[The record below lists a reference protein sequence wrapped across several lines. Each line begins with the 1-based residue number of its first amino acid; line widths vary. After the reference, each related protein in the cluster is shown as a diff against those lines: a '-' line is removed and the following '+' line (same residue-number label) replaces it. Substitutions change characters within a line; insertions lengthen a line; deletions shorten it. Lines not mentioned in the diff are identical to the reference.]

1 MARTSADSFITVT
14 TQGGLLPQ
22 DLLERVANRDRSLK
36 GTSASSYDLARGE
49 KLGEAMSRSW
59 NRLTM
64 AWERFT
70 REREY
75 VQESDPATGF
85 TRDHW
90 LKPLF
95 QELGYGSPSPWKA
108 QEIEG
113 KSYPI
118 THMHGNVPLHLLG
131 CNLDLDHRS
140 KGVAGA
146 ARQSPHSLLQEFLN
160 HSEDHLW
167 GVLTNGLRLRIL
179 RDNITLTRQ
188 AYVEFDLEAMME
200 GEVYSDFAL
209 LWMVCHA
216 TRLQAEDPY
225 DCILEQ
231 WTQTAEREGVRALDS
246 LRRGVEDAIRSL
258 GEGFLGHPANQP
270 LRQKLRDGD
279 LLKQDYYRQLLRM
292 VYRLL
297 FLFAAEDRNLLHHP
311 DADPEAKER
320 YDSYYSTARLRT
332 IAESHRGTQH
342 PDLWEGL
349 KLVFGKLGSPE
360 GCPELGLPAL
370 GSFLWDSSSTPDLI
384 QSRLSNRY
392 LLTAVRDLSFTEEES
407 VRRRVDYRNMGAEEL
422 GSIYESL
429 LELHPEINTKSAHF
443 DLRVL
448 AGHERK
454 TTGSYYTPT
463 ELISELLD
471 SALEPVLRRTIDEA
485 RKEARQREGD
495 PAAAAEQA
503 LLDLKVCDPASGS
516 GHFLIAAAHRMARRL
531 SHIRT
536 GEEEAAP
543 EAYRAALRD
552 VISHCIYGVDINPMA
567 VELCKVSLW
576 MEALQPGRPLSF
588 LDHHIKCGNS
598 LLGTTPELIADG
610 IPNDAFKPIT
620 GDDKKFARQ
629 IRKKNKQE
637 RKGQRS
643 LQFGEPEDIAKAQDR
658 LRRKVLD
665 IDRSGNETFAQVAEQ
680 QAAYHTLTESTEYEK
695 ARLAADLWCAAFA
708 WRKAPDQP
716 TPPTQAVLERV
727 QAGEPLP
734 EHTRQTV
741 RQLAQ
746 AYRFFHW
753 HVEYPEIFTEDD
765 PGFDV
770 VLGNPPWDR
779 VKLQEKEFFA
789 SRNEA
794 VANAPNA
801 AARKK
806 LIKQLMQTDTVL
818 YTLFQNAKRM
828 SEVTSAILRNGGM
841 YPLCGR
847 GDINTYQVFAELN
860 RLLINDYGRVGCIV
874 PSGIATDHTTRFFFQ
889 ELVKTKTLA
898 SLYDFENRKKIFPGI
913 DSRIKFC
920 LLTMSGEE
928 APVDQAQFI
937 FFAHQTSDLRDP
949 DRRFTLTPEDIRRLN
964 PNTLTCPIF
973 RSSRDAEIT
982 KGIYERV
989 PVLINEND
997 PENGNPWRLK
1007 IRRIF
1012 DMNKTDVLSKC
1023 VTYDDMDDQDCYTP
1037 IWEAKMLYQ
1046 YIHRYGD
1053 YSNLPQGSSS
1063 SKLGS
1068 ISEGSLQ
1075 NPKYEPQS
1083 RYFILKQEVES
1094 QLDRHD
1100 WNRHW
1105 LLSWRDITNVT
1116 NERTVISTIL
1126 PRVGTDFS
1134 IRVGFI
1140 KNRDISLATGLL
1152 ANMNSFVLDY
1162 VARQMLG
1169 GTHMSDYITK
1179 QLPVLPPSFY
1189 NLHAQWLGKGTI
1201 LDWIRPRVLEL
1212 IYNSIAMGGFAR
1224 DMGRNEP
1231 PLVYDEDRR
1240 FYIRCELDAAYFIFY
1255 QADIEVIAYVL
1266 DQFPIVKRKDID
1278 EYGNFR
1284 TTNLIQ
1290 EIFAS
1295 MTDAIDS
1302 GETYETDL
1310 FPPPSHKSLIHS

>member
-22 DLLERVANRDRSLK
+22 DLLERVANRDRDLQ
-36 GTSASSYDLARGE
+36 GTSASSYDLAKGE

-75 VQESDPATGF
+75 IQESDPATGF

-131 CNLDLDHRS
+131 FNLDLDHRS

-258 GEGFLGHPANQP
+258 GEGFLRHSANRT
-270 LRQKLRDGD
+270 LKKRLMDGS
-279 LLKQDYYRQLLRM
+279 LHKQDYYRQLLRM

-311 DADPEAKER
+311 DAPAEAKER

-332 IAESHRGTQH
+332 IAESHRGTKH

-360 GCPELGLPAL
+360 GCPELGLPGL

-384 QSRLSNRY
+384 QSRLANRY

-463 ELISELLD
+463 ELINELLD
-471 SALEPVLRRTIDEA
+471 SALEPVLRSTIDEA
-485 RKEARQREGD
+485 RKEARQREED
-495 PAAAAEQA
+495 PATAAEQA

-536 GEEEAAP
+536 GEEDAAP
-543 EAYRAALRD
+543 EAYRASLRD

-643 LQFGEPEDIAKAQDR
+643 LQFGEPEDITMAQDR

-680 QAAYHTLTESTEYEK
+680 QAAYQTLTESTEYEK

-708 WRKAPDQP
+708 WRKTPDQP

-741 RQLAQ
+741 KQLAQ

-789 SRNEA
+789 SRNES

-806 LIKQLMQTDTVL
+806 LIKKLMQTDTVL

-898 SLYDFENRKKIFPGI
+898 SLYDFENRKGIFPGVHR
-913 DSRIKFC
+913 SYKFC

-937 FFAHQTSDLRDP
+937 FFAHQTSDLRDS
-949 DRRFTLTPEDIRRLN
+949 DRRFTLTPEDIKRLN

-997 PENGNPWRLK
+997 PENGNPWGIKFMRM
-1007 IRRIF
+1007 F
-1012 DMNKTDVLSKC
+1012 DMSNDSHLFRTREQLEADGWHLEKNIFCK
-1023 VTYDDMDDQDCYTP
+1023 DDEKYLP
-1037 IWEAKMLYQ
+1037 LYEAKMIHHYN
-1046 YIHRYGD
+1046 HRYGD
-1053 YSNLPQGSSS
+1053 YSDLPPGSKSTQLPEVPVERL
-1063 SKLGS
+1063 KDP
-1068 ISEGSLQ
+1068 
-1075 NPKYEPQS
+1075 NYEPMP
-1083 RYFILKQEVES
+1083 RYWVPEAEVES
-1094 QLDRHD
+1094 RLSQVGWEHD
-1100 WNRHW
+1100 W
-1105 LLSWRDITNVT
+1105 LLGWRDICRSTD
-1116 NERTVISTIL
+1116 ERTVILSLL
-1126 PRVGTDFS
+1126 PRVGVS
-1134 IRVGFI
+1134 NKMPLILA
-1140 KNRDISLATGLL
+1140 NRPSSEILCLL
-1152 ANMNSFVLDY
+1152 AYLSSFAFDY
-1162 VARQMLG
+1162 VARQKIG
-1169 GTHMSDYITK
+1169 GTSMNFYLLK
-1179 QLPVLPPSFY
+1179 QSPVVLPDFIEDSVLWRSKALSVREFVVSRLVELSITSTSLSGLAKEVGMS
-1189 NLHAQWLGKGTI
+1189 NLMNTWDAQ
-1201 LDWIRPRVLEL
+1201 
-1212 IYNSIAMGGFAR
+1212 
-1224 DMGRNEP
+1224 
-1231 PLVYDEDRR
+1231 RR
-1240 FYIRCELDAAYFIFY
+1240 FQMRCELDALWFALLNIDIGTLEYILESFPVFKKSDMRDYGKYNTKLKILEAYLE
-1255 QADIEVIAYVL
+1255 IE
-1266 DQFPIVKRKDID
+1266 
-1278 EYGNFR
+1278 
-1284 TTNLIQ
+1284 
-1290 EIFAS
+1290 
-1295 MTDAIDS
+1295 MC
-1302 GETYETDL
+1302 
-1310 FPPPSHKSLIHS
+1310 

>member
-1 MARTSADSFITVT
+1 MARTGSDGFLTVT

-22 DLLERVANRDRSLK
+22 DLLQRVANRDRDLK
-36 GTSASSYDLARGE
+36 GTSPSSYDLARGE
-49 KLGEAMSRSW
+49 KLGEAISRSW

-64 AWERFT
+64 AWDRFT
-70 REREY
+70 QAREDIPED
-75 VQESDPATGF
+75 DPATGL

-90 LKPLF
+90 LKPLI

-118 THMHGNVPLHLLG
+118 SHMHGNVALHLLG
-131 CNLDLDHRS
+131 FNLDLDRRS

-146 ARQSPHSLLQEFLN
+146 ARQSPHSLVQEFLN
-160 HSEDHLW
+160 HSDDHLW
-167 GVLTNGLRLRIL
+167 GMLGNGLRLRIL

-216 TRLQAEDPY
+216 TRLQSEDPY

-231 WTQTAEREGVRALDS
+231 WTQTAEREGVRALES
-246 LRRGVEDAIRSL
+246 LRKGVEDAIRHL
-258 GEGFLGHPANQP
+258 GEGFLGHPANSS
-270 LRQKLRDGD
+270 LRESLRDGS
-279 LLKQDYYRQLLRM
+279 LHKQDYYRQLLRT

-311 DADPEAKER
+311 DAPAEAKER
-320 YDSYYSTARLRT
+320 YDSYYSTARLRG

-349 KLVFGKLGSPE
+349 KLVFGKLGTPQ

-370 GSFLWDSSSTPDLI
+370 GSFLWDKGATPNLME
-384 QSRLSNRY
+384 SRLANRS
-392 LLTAVRDLSFTEEES
+392 LLHAVRDLSQTREDN
-407 VRRRVDYRNMGAEEL
+407 VTRRVDYRNMGAEEL

-429 LELHPEINTKSAHF
+429 LELHPEINTESAHF
-443 DLRVL
+443 QLKVL

-463 ELISELLD
+463 ELINELLD
-471 SALEPVLRRTIDEA
+471 SALEPVVRRTIKQA
-485 RKEARQREGD
+485 RRRARANEKD
-495 PAAAAEQA
+495 PQKAAEQA
-503 LLDLKVCDPASGS
+503 LLDIKVCDPASGS
-516 GHFLIAAAHRMARRL
+516 GHFLIAAAHRMARHFSR
-531 SHIRT
+531 IRT

-598 LLGTTPELIADG
+598 LLGTTPELLADG
-610 IPNDAFKPIT
+610 IPNDAYKPIT

-629 IRKKNKQE
+629 IRKKNKE
-637 RKGQRS
+637 EKKGQRS
-643 LQFGEPEDIAKAQDR
+643 LQFGEPEDIAKAQNR

-665 IDRSGNETFAQVAEQ
+665 IDRSGNETYAQVAEQ
-680 QAAYHTLTESTEYEK
+680 QAAYQTLTESTEYEK

-708 WRKAPDQP
+708 WPKTPDDP
-716 TPPTQAVLERV
+716 IPPTQAVLERV

-734 EHTRQTV
+734 QHTKQTV
-741 RQLAQ
+741 KQLARD
-746 AYRFFHW
+746 YRFFHW

-765 PGFDV
+765 PGFDA

-789 SRNEA
+789 ARHEG
-794 VANAPNA
+794 VATAPNA

-806 LIKQLMQTDTVL
+806 LIKQLKQTNPE
-818 YTLFQNAKRM
+818 LFEEFQQAKRQ
-828 SEVTSAILRNGGM
+828 SEATSAILRNGGM

-860 RLLINDYGRVGCIV
+860 RLLINNRGRVGCIV

-920 LLTMSGEE
+920 LLTMSGAESPVEE
-928 APVDQAQFI
+928 AQFV
-937 FFAHQTSDLRDP
+937 FFAHQTSDLRDSG
-949 DRRFTLTPEDIRRLN
+949 RRFTLSPEDIKRLN

-997 PENGNPWRLK
+997 PENGNPWGIKFMRM
-1007 IRRIF
+1007 F
-1012 DMNKTDVLSKC
+1012 DMSNDSHLFRTREQLEADGWHLEKNIFCKG
-1023 VTYDDMDDQDCYTP
+1023 DDKYLP
-1037 IWEAKMLYQ
+1037 LYEAKMIHHYN
-1046 YIHRYGD
+1046 HRYGD
-1053 YSNLPQGSSS
+1053 YSDLPPGSKSTQLPEVPVERL
-1063 SKLGS
+1063 KDP
-1068 ISEGSLQ
+1068 
-1075 NPKYEPQS
+1075 NYEPLP
-1083 RYFILKQEVES
+1083 RYWVPEKEVES
-1094 QLDRHD
+1094 PLKQAGWEH
-1100 WNRHW
+1100 NW
-1105 LLSWRDITNVT
+1105 LLGWRDITNST
-1116 NERTVISTIL
+1116 NERTAIPSL
-1126 PRVGTDFS
+1126 WPRFGAGDTFLQMFPEVDA
-1134 IRVGFI
+1134 
-1140 KNRDISLATGLL
+1140 KLALCLL
-1152 ANMNSFVLDY
+1152 ANLSSFAYDY
-1162 VARQMLG
+1162 AVRQKIG
-1169 GTHMSDYITK
+1169 GTHLKYHYFK
-1179 QLPVLPPSFY
+1179 QMPVIPPSVFE
-1189 NLHAQWLGKGTI
+1189 AQSVWQPNATY
-1201 LDWIRPRVLEL
+1201 LDWISSRALEL
-1212 IYNSIAMGGFAR
+1212 TYSSRSMQPVAEDSGYIETPFLWNSS
-1224 DMGRNEP
+1224 
-1231 PLVYDEDRR
+1231 RR
-1240 FYIRCELDAAYFIFY
+1240 YVRQCEIDAAFFHLY
-1255 QADIEVIAYVL
+1255 DIDYSEVVYIL
-1266 DQFPIVKRKDID
+1266 ESFPIVKRKDTRLFGKYRTKYMIL
-1278 EYGNFR
+1278 EHYMLLGN
-1284 TTNLIQ
+1284 NI
-1290 EIFAS
+1290 S
-1295 MTDAIDS
+1295 
-1302 GETYETDL
+1302 
-1310 FPPPSHKSLIHS
+1310 K